1 MLITTIYN
9 IYKYSAI
16 FYYSYFLYN
25 KYKQITFYKK
35 EYDKRFY

>member
-16 FYYSYFLYN
+16 FYYSYFLYK
-25 KYKQITFYKK
+25 KYEQITYYKDQ
-35 EYDKRFY
+35 YNKRFY